1 MNRRRLLLAVTTA
14 VVVIAPLTGSVV
26 VTDRAEQRISRAAA
40 CRLAPVGHVSAT
52 LDSPLASVNLLRGSV
67 GDVDIHA
74 SGLKRRGMSMALDA
88 HLRQVTTSGATHGGD
103 ATLTI
108 PYAELAK
115 RLPGDG
121 SSGTS
126 WAPGTDGKGLT
137 LTANAGS
144 LGVPVTVHT
153 DIALEAGN
161 LVVTPTELTALGRT
175 LPLDALPGAA
185 DGTPL
190 AQRLKPRTIPL
201 PALPSGVRA
210 TSAQAGEDGLALRLD
225 LTPGVTR
232 SHAKATDDCAAV

>member
-1 MNRRRLLLAVTTA
+1 MSRRRLLLAATAA

-26 VTDRAEQRISRAAA
+26 VTDRAKQRISRAAA
-40 CRLAPVGHVSAT
+40 CRLAPVGHVSAA

-74 SGLKRRGMSMALDA
+74 NGLERHGMSMALDA

-108 PYAELAK
+108 PYTELAR
-115 RLPGDG
+115 RLPGNGTGD
-121 SSGTS
+121 TS
-126 WAPGTDGKGLT
+126 WTPGTDGRGLT
-137 LTANAGS
+137 LTGTAGS

-153 DIALEAGN
+153 DITLKAGR
-161 LVVTPTELTALGRT
+161 LLVTPTELTALGRT

-185 DGTPL
+185 DGTAL

-201 PALPSGVRA
+201 PDFPSGVRA
-210 TSAQAGEDGLALRLD
+210 TSAQAGEDGLTLRLD

-232 SHAKATDDCAAV
+232 THAKATSGCPEV